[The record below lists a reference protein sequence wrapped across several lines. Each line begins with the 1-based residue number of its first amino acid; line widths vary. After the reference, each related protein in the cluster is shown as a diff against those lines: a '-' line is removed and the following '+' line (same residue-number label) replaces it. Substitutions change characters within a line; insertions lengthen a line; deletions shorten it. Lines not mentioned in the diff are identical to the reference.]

1 VSVLVIPARQ
11 SRPWVQIGEMV
22 GQQKL
27 AVTAAVYS
35 HVLMDEAEVDHETL
49 LARPS
54 VLPS

>member
-1 VSVLVIPARQ
+1 
-11 SRPWVQIGEMV
+11 VQIGEMV

-35 HVLMDEAEVDHETL
+35 HVLMDEAEVDQETL